1 MEESETAMKCD
12 DRIVELNVKLL
23 RDRSRVGLQK
33 YGVTL
38 ESSGLTQVEF
48 LRHAL
53 EETLDLA
60 NYLQSAI
67 QRIESG
73 TE

>member
-1 MEESETAMKCD
+1 MKCD
-12 DRIVELNVKLL
+12 DVIVELNVKLL
-23 RDRSRVGLQK
+23 RDRSRVGVHK
-33 YGVTL
+33 YGITL
-38 ESSGLTQVEF
+38 ADSGLSQVEF

-53 EETLDLA
+53 EEALDLA